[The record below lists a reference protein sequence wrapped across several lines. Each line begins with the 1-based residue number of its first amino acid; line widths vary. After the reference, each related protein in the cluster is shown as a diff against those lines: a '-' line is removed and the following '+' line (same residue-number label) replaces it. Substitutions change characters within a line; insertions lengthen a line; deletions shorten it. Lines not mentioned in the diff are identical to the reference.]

1 MAELHLRV
9 EDFQD
14 AEHWRW
20 LLQDQAGA
28 FLADHLVALT
38 PPSRV
43 AIEGLIF
50 QEHAKWTASHPPAAG
65 RAEGHD

>member
-1 MAELHLRV
+1 MAELRLRV

-28 FLADHLVALT
+28 FLADHQVTLDPDEPEYEGFCGLGRVPAR
-38 PPSRV
+38 PSNPR
-43 AIEGLIF
+43 
-50 QEHAKWTASHPPAAG
+50 PAP
-65 RAEGHD
+65 